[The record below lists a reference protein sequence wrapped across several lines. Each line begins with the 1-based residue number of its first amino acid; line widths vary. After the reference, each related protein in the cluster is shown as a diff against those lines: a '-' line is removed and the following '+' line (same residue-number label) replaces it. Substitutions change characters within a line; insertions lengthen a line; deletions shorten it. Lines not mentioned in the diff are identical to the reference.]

1 MGRSGSGRSLPST
14 PPWTPPLRIVFGV
27 ATILSLFSTLQSY
40 RLSALSISEP
50 MDVVVWKTLVLNSFG
65 YWYVPAALT
74 PAIFAL
80 AYRFP
85 IESVGRARTLL
96 IYALGAIVFSLVHL
110 ACTMTVIVSLW
121 PQPPI
126 AFATRVQRI
135 YLSNLDWA
143 LMTYCSHRRPQ
154 LCARLLPRVAGRV
167 RSSGA
172 TRNAAGGGA
181 AQDARSGAA
190 SALPVQHA
198 ARDFDADPPRSRVG
212 RSDDQPP
219 ERSAPHHLR
228 PARAQP
234 E

>member
-85 IESVGRARTLL
+85 IEPVGRARTLL

-121 PQPPI
+121 PHPPI

-143 LMTYCSHRRPQ
+143 LMMVLSHPRPQ
-154 LCARLLPRVAGRV
+154 LCARLPPRIAGACDQAGTT
-167 RSSGA
+167 RSKP
-172 TRNAAGGGA
+172 GGGA
-181 AQDARSGAA
+181 VQDPRSGTAP
-190 SALPVQHA
+190 ALPVQHA
-198 ARDFDADPPRSRVG
+198 ARDFDPDPHRSRAGGPV
-212 RSDDQPP
+212 
-219 ERSAPHHLR
+219 RSA
-228 PARAQP
+228 A
-234 E
+234 